1 MEIAESSQ
9 TESENREDSGQ
20 AKQVE
25 KISHLER
32 NNLLLVIFG
41 TLVSVYWQDRALTLS
56 FLAGGILSVLNLR
69 MLRVI
74 VANLTRP
81 EGIPKGKLILQV
93 LLKYLGLLGA
103 LAFLFLVL
111 EPQPIAVLMG
121 LSTIVVATLLEGL
134 LGIFRN

>member
-1 MEIAESSQ
+1 MEIAQSSQ
-9 TESENREDSGQ
+9 TESRESSGQ
-20 AKQVE
+20 DKQAA

-32 NNLLLVIFG
+32 NNLLLVIIG
-41 TLVSVYWQDRALTLS
+41 TLASVYWQDRALTLS

-74 VANLTRP
+74 VGNLTRP